1 MGDIW
6 QEEVWAAERVGVV
19 GDEAWTVARRIVV
32 NRGGVNCRTEAEAA
46 EANAADATV
55 KYSAGTMAELEQSA
69 RQAAKELGIELGAP
83 RRTGPGHTATAQ
95 PLGYVEPDD
104 PHAPDHVPTE
114 QEEAAAAAEPPLKF
128 EDDEH
133 SFSVVLGP
141 DDVPTRLDV
150 SLLNAHIAAL
160 KKQVRTLKLEN
171 EKLLQSRA
179 LCQVALR
186 RAAYELDN

>member
-6 QEEVWAAERVGVV
+6 QEEVWAAERVGVA
-19 GDEAWTVARRIVV
+19 GEPDGLIWAVAKRIVV
-32 NRGGVNCRTEAEAA
+32 NRGGVNRRTEADAA
-46 EANAADATV
+46 ACNAADPTV

-114 QEEAAAAAEPPLKF
+114 QEEVAAAAVPGSMFGPNL
-128 EDDEH
+128 
-133 SFSVVLGP
+133 SVSLGP
-141 DDVPTRLDV
+141 DEAEAAVLRD
-150 SLLNAHIAAL
+150 AAFAQIAAL
-160 KKQVRTLKLEN
+160 KNQVRTLKLEN